1 MRLAGLTG
9 ALIGFGIPEF
19 EAKKYEGRLKKGG
32 ILFSVHCD
40 TSEQVK
46 RAKEIVE
53 RTGGEDV
60 SSTAKHR
67 PRMRTQLPAKRT
79 TNCEYLTT
87 ANSQTMEKRRTYV
100 CISLDR
106 VGIGG

>member
-1 MRLAGLTG
+1 MGALAGMGVGGAVGGLTG

-46 RAKEIVE
+46 RAKEVVE

-60 SSTAKHR
+60 SSTGETSAKNETDLNVR
-67 PRMRTQLPAKRT
+67 KA
-79 TNCEYLTT
+79 T
-87 ANSQTMEKRRTYV
+87 AGE
-100 CISLDR
+100 
-106 VGIGG
+106 